1 MGTRTSIR
9 WEQFLA
15 AGEEGQRWEFVDGE
29 VEFMS
34 PVNLRHQAILY
45 ALIASFVESSR
56 SFHEPPETERHGF

>member
-15 AGEEGQRWEFVDGE
+15 AGEEGQRWQFVDGE

-34 PVNLRHQAILY
+34 PVNLICATRQ
-45 ALIASFVESSR
+45 SSMR
-56 SFHEPPETERHGF
+56 